1 MDATGRGNDWACVP
15 LGLAPRNTA
24 QQSVSAGQACAM
36 RSSRQMAA
44 VSKISARRQN
54 QLLAALP
61 TVDWERLKCH
71 LELVEFSSGDVLHEH
86 GVALRYVYF
95 PTTTSVSLSYIMMD
109 GAGAEVAIVGR
120 EGVVGSSLVMG
131 GDTASNRALVRS
143 AGSAY
148 RLSRSVFISEF
159 VRAGAMQRVMLRY
172 VQALIAQ
179 VGQTA
184 ACNRHHSIDQRL
196 CRWILRSLD
205 CLSSNAIVMT
215 QEIIAT
221 MLGVRREGVTKAA
234 SKLQQA
240 GLIHY
245 TRGYISVLDRAG
257 LESRSCEC
265 YATVKRESDR
275 LLCNRA
281 AC

>member
-1 MDATGRGNDWACVP
+1 MDAMDRGNEWVR
-15 LGLAPRNTA
+15 APPGFAQRNTT
-24 QQSVSAGQACAM
+24 Q
-36 RSSRQMAA
+36 
-44 VSKISARRQN
+44 QN
-54 QLLAALP
+54 QLLAVLP
-61 TVDWERLKCH
+61 AVDRERLKSH
-71 LELVEFSSGDVLHEH
+71 LELVEFNSGDVLHEQ

-95 PTTTSVSLSYIMMD
+95 PITTSVSLSYTMMD
-109 GAGAEVAIVGR
+109 GACAEVALVGH
-120 EGVVGSSLVMG
+120 EGVVGISLVMG
-131 GDTASNRALVRS
+131 GDTASDRALVRS
-143 AGSAY
+143 TGSAY
-148 RLSRSVFISEF
+148 RLSKNVFMAEF
-159 VRAGAMQRVMLRY
+159 VRAGAMQRALLRY
-172 VQALIAQ
+172 VQAMIAQ

-265 YATVKRESDR
+265 YAAVKRESDR
-275 LLCNRA
+275 LLCTEA
-281 AC
+281 IC

>member
-1 MDATGRGNDWACVP
+1 MDAMDRGNEWVRVP
-15 LGLAPRNTA
+15 PGFAQRNTT
-24 QQSVSAGQACAM
+24 Q
-36 RSSRQMAA
+36 
-44 VSKISARRQN
+44 QN
-54 QLLAALP
+54 QLLAVLP
-61 TVDWERLKCH
+61 AVDRERLKSH
-71 LELVEFSSGDVLHEH
+71 LELVEFNSGDVLHEQ

-95 PTTTSVSLSYIMMD
+95 PITTSVSLSYTMMD
-109 GAGAEVAIVGR
+109 GACAEVALVGH
-120 EGVVGSSLVMG
+120 EGVVGISLVMG
-131 GDTASNRALVRS
+131 GDTASDRALVRS
-143 AGSAY
+143 TGSAY
-148 RLSRSVFISEF
+148 RLSKNVFMAEF
-159 VRAGAMQRVMLRY
+159 VRAGAMQRALLRY
-172 VQALIAQ
+172 VQAMIAQ

-265 YATVKRESDR
+265 YAAVKRESDR
-275 LLCNRA
+275 LLCTEA
-281 AC
+281 IC